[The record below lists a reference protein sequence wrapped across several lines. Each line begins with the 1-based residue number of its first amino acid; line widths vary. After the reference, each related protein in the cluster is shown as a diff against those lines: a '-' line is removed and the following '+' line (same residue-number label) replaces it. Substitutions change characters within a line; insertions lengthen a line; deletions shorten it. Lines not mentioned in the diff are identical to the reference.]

1 MPEDA
6 ENSKAENHTD
16 TCSESSAPPVT
27 DEFLSEMAVG
37 MTLEQIVDVT
47 GEFGHLNELV
57 VVHINKNRGFSSP
70 EAYFKIVQPIL
81 DQLAVEIRIRYR
93 PGMNKQEMKCIVQ
106 DWIDKE
112 IAQLL

>member
-1 MPEDA
+1 MPEDIVNSQA
-6 ENSKAENHTD
+6 ENYTD
-16 TCSESSAPPVT
+16 ACYESSAPPVT
-27 DEFLSEMAVG
+27 DEFFSEMAVG

-57 VVHINKNRGFSSP
+57 MVKINKNGGYSSP

-81 DQLAVEIRIRYR
+81 DLLAVEIRIRYS
-93 PGMNKQEMKCIVQ
+93 PGINKQQVKRIVQ